1 MCLAKQTVIYPT
13 KQYNVPFINVATL
26 YESPCNERI
35 DISKRNVRM
44 IIFERVFKCIFER
57 LSSTKLIVAR
67 NYSYACDKSVVVGTK
82 APFANLPVEED
93 FNLIMV

>member
-13 KQYNVPFINVATL
+13 KQYNVPFINVAIL

-35 DISKRNVRM
+35 DISKRNVRK

-57 LSSTKLIVAR
+57 LSSTKLI
-67 NYSYACDKSVVVGTK
+67 VVVGTK